1 MFLFKR
7 NILIIKIL
15 LAGNRMTSGE
25 NPLISEDYA
34 DLLIDYSGD
43 LALLEPFKNNPVTI
57 INSVAAV
64 VNIPAG
70 QFTNNIIME
79 FGYAAI
85 PSLLGQVSST
95 GLESSGILRLRNIP
109 NFNLIGQGVLIAII
123 DSGVDYT
130 NPIFQNADKTTRIV
144 SIWDQTIQS
153 ATPSS
158 GVPFGTVYSR
168 DQINQALQSEDPY
181 QIVPSRD
188 ENGHGTMVAGIA
200 GGNAVPESNFAGVA
214 TGAEFIVVKLKQA
227 KKILRNF
234 FFIPDNAVCYQETDM
249 LFGLQYVLNTALALN
264 SPMVICV
271 SISTSQS
278 SHDGRGLT
286 SSFLSTVATRIGT
299 GVVVAAGNEGN
310 ARRHYFG
317 TVDQTTRFNTVELNV
332 GENEKGFSMELW
344 GQSPSIFTVDI
355 LSPSGE
361 YIPRIAVTRNETR
374 EISFVFE
381 PTIIYIDNRIV
392 ESESGDQLIL
402 MRFSNPTPGIWRL
415 RVYERGDL
423 NLGFHIWLPMS
434 GFISDNTFFI
444 RSDPYTTILAF
455 GNALVPVTVTA
466 YNDADD
472 SLFIEASRGY
482 TRIGVVKPNV
492 AAPGVDITGPTLDKG
507 FTGFTGTSV
516 AAAHTTGVVAM
527 LLEWGITK
535 QNLLGMSTIEIN
547 KLIMR
552 GARRTVGVEYPNR
565 DWGFGILDIYNI
577 YDSLRLGAF

>member
-1 MFLFKR
+1 
-7 NILIIKIL
+7 
-15 LAGNRMTSGE
+15 MTSGE

>member
-1 MFLFKR
+1 
-7 NILIIKIL
+7 
-15 LAGNRMTSGE
+15 MTSGE

-455 GNALVPVTVTA
+455 GNSLVPVTVTA